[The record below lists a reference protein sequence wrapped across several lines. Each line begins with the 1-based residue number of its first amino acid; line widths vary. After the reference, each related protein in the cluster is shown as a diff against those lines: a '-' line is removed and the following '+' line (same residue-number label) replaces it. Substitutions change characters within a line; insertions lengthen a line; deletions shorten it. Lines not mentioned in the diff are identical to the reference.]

1 MMLTAHAAT
10 GLANALVCFVV
21 LLVLATVLDVL
32 GARRFGRPSV
42 SERRAMWLVI
52 LMTCVIV
59 FVASG
64 GLIGF

>member
-1 MMLTAHAAT
+1 MLTAHAAT
-10 GLANALVCFVV
+10 GLADSLLCFVV
-21 LLVLATVLDVL
+21 LLLLATILDVL

-52 LMTCVIV
+52 LMACMIV

-64 GLIGF
+64 GLDF